1 MKKVL
6 LFARDPGGANAVAPL
21 APELKL
27 RGHEP
32 LLYGKD
38 AALKQYLAYGQVG
51 LDLAAAAPEMSVES
65 YAIFLHRLT
74 PDFLITATGS
84 DDFAEKLLWQAA
96 ERLGIPCF
104 AILDHWFNYGIRF
117 SPYKLVEQDLYEQ
130 DKRHPFLPSR
140 ILVMDEE
147 VRAAM
152 IGEGFAA
159 ERILVS
165 GQPHFDSLRRQAE
178 RFDAEE
184 IRRYRTGL
192 GLADSD
198 FLIGFISENITE
210 PEKGDDLTKYYWG
223 YTERSVFGEVMDAL
237 QEATAATGRRVHVLV
252 KPHPNEMIDAYSDLI
267 VAKAGGFVSAGIDP
281 AVHPVKLCKA
291 VDLVCGMSSMVL
303 VESVIL
309 GLPVLSA
316 QIGLIRDNPFILD
329 QKGVIRSV
337 LDRRELQRKLTEVL
351 TGVAV
356 EAAKFSVPAGAAE
369 RIIRW
374 MEEWQ

>member
-6 LFARDPGGANAVAPL
+6 LFARDPGGANAVVPL
-21 APELKL
+21 APQMKL

-38 AALKQYLAYGQVG
+38 AALKQYLSYGLAG
-51 LDLAAAAPEMSVES
+51 SDLAVEAPVMSVDS
-65 YAIFLHRLT
+65 YTDFLRRQG

-96 ERLGIPCF
+96 ERLRIPSF

-140 ILVMDEE
+140 ILVMDEA

-152 IGEGFAA
+152 IDEGFAP

-165 GQPHFDSLRRQAE
+165 GQPHFDTLREQANRFSAAEVE
-178 RFDAEE
+178 RYKA
-184 IRRYRTGL
+184 GL
-192 GLADSD
+192 GMAEKD
-198 FLIGFISENITE
+198 FLLVFISENITE
-210 PEKGDDLTKYYWG
+210 PAKGDDLEKYYWG
-223 YTERSVFGEVMDAL
+223 YTERSIFCEVMDAL
-237 QEATAATGRRVHVLV
+237 RVATQETGCRVQVVV

-267 VAKAGGFVSAGIDP
+267 DRKAGGLVSAIVDS

-291 VDLVCGMSSMVL
+291 ANLVCGMSSMVL
-303 VESVIL
+303 VESAIL
-309 GLPVLSA
+309 GLPILSV
-316 QIGLIRDNPFILD
+316 QIGLCRENPFILD
-329 QKGVIRSV
+329 QKGVAKSV
-337 LDRRELQRKLTEVL
+337 LDRRQLQKKITGYL
-351 TGVAV
+351 TGVAQT
-356 EAAKFSVPAGAAE
+356 ATKFSVPSGAAE